1 MSEHNG
7 TDIEE
12 LERIF
17 DGRYVRQKYC
27 DRTNETLHSQID
39 KINVDT
45 AKIGTKLNII
55 VAILG
60 TIGTAICAAVVK
72 IIFGG

>member
-1 MSEHNG
+1 MLER
-7 TDIEE
+7 DDREE

-27 DRTNETLHSQID
+27 DRTNEALHSQID
-39 KINVDT
+39 NIKLDT
-45 AKIGTKLNII
+45 AKIGTKLNVI

-60 TIGTAICAAVVK
+60 AIGAAICTAVVK
-72 IIFGG
+72 IVFGG

>member
-1 MSEHNG
+1 MLER
-7 TDIEE
+7 DDREE

-27 DRTNETLHSQID
+27 DRTNEALHSQID
-39 KINVDT
+39 NIKLDT
-45 AKIGTKLNII
+45 AKIGTKLNVI

-60 TIGTAICAAVVK
+60 AIGVAICTAVVK
-72 IIFGG
+72 IVFGG